1 MNTDNKNTELNNTD
15 KKLHIS
21 DVMCSDFEK
30 ELVRHN
36 FYITLIHKELSK
48 GIITKEEFIYK
59 QEEDIKT
66 TSKILCDI
74 VRNHYT

>member
-1 MNTDNKNTELNNTD
+1 MEEVNNNTEVDNTD

-30 ELVRHN
+30 ELIRHN
-36 FYITLIHKELSK
+36 FYITLIHKELMK
-48 GIITKEEFIYK
+48 GIITKDEFINK
-59 QEEDIKT
+59 QVEDIKT

-74 VRNHYT
+74 VINHYT

>member
-1 MNTDNKNTELNNTD
+1 MNKDNKNTELNDTD

-48 GIITKEEFIYK
+48 GIITKEEFINK

-74 VRNHYT
+74 VRSHYT

>member
-1 MNTDNKNTELNNTD
+1 MDKDNKNENVDNTD

-30 ELVRHN
+30 ELIRHN
-36 FYITLIHKELSK
+36 FYITLIHKELMK
-48 GIITKEEFIYK
+48 GVITKEEFINK
-59 QEEDIKT
+59 QEEDIKM

>member
-1 MNTDNKNTELNNTD
+1 MNKDNKNKELNDTD

-36 FYITLIHKELSK
+36 FYITLIHKELMK
-48 GIITKEEFIYK
+48 GIITKEEFINK

-66 TSKILCDI
+66 ISKILCDI

>member
-1 MNTDNKNTELNNTD
+1 MDKDNKNENVDNTD

-36 FYITLIHKELSK
+36 FYITLIHKELMK
-48 GIITKEEFIYK
+48 GVITKEEFINK
-59 QEEDIKT
+59 QEEDIKM
-66 TSKILCDI
+66 TSKILGDI